1 MSRKR
6 YAVLGLGQFGRSLAE
21 ELCEAGCEVLAVD
34 RNPKLVENIRDR
46 VTSAAVAD
54 VKDPAALGEL
64 VNDTF
69 DGAIV
74 AMGDSLES
82 CILATLQLKEI
93 GVPMIYAEA
102 SDPQRAEVLTR
113 IGATKVISPERDY
126 GRRLARGL
134 AGHDLIDFVPLTVGY
149 GVCEMV
155 APDWCVGKSL
165 AELNLRRERQLAVI
179 AIRDLKGRVT
189 VVPGADTKIAAD
201 DQLTIIGQDTDL
213 AKFR

>member
-34 RNPKLVENIRDR
+34 RNPKLVEQIRDR

-113 IGATKVISPERDY
+113 IGANKVISPERDY

-149 GVCEMV
+149 GVCEIV

-165 AELNLRRERQLAVI
+165 AELNLRRERKLAVI

-189 VVPGADTKIAAD
+189 VVPDADTMIAAD
-201 DQLTIIGQDTDL
+201 DQLTIVGQDTDL
-213 AKFR
+213 ADFR